1 MGEAREDSME
11 GGGGAGHLGEV
22 LSRGN
27 TGGAVFWVEDLGVI
41 RSNVAEA
48 GGGSCGVPE
57 TGDEVK
63 GEILK
68 DGLWREVAAEIWL

>member
-1 MGEAREDSME
+1 MGPSREDATERGSRIGRLGKVLLRGDTGGVVVWGGDLIVVGANGAEARWS
-11 GGGGAGHLGEV
+11 
-22 LSRGN
+22 
-27 TGGAVFWVEDLGVI
+27 
-41 RSNVAEA
+41 
-48 GGGSCGVPE
+48 SCGVPE